1 MANRDEWKQ
10 LSATRDEIVRSNIF
24 VKLEDGDGWKS
35 NPEIPTAKEIL
46 LLQKEAEGLPENHVE
61 QPWKSKEDYLKA
73 QYEILRREGT
83 EGLRF
88 AVNNYIWNNTHGLR
102 QDDDEHKF
110 VYTQVRVKSYVMTT
124 LGPLARVEFMPQRAI
139 KWLKSG
145 RLKPGSLLA
154 ITTKA
159 DKFKT
164 ICKVAVVAQ
173 RPYLLGLDQ
182 TPPLVDIMWGN
193 PEDAVF
199 DCDLE
204 LAMIEA
210 RHGYFESSRHSLVG
224 LQLAAQADTPIDK
237 YITGSHKKNET
248 PSFISQHPT
257 MDFTSVLRQP
267 LADLERLKAM
277 REFNVLSGSLTIPED
292 AEGISFLDASQL
304 SALHQM
310 VSKELAIIQG
320 PPGTGKTFT
329 SVEAIKIMLASRRK
343 RPGPNPPIIV
353 AAQTNH
359 ALDQLLGHC
368 LDANAKILRL
378 GSRSDREDMRPYS
391 LYEVRRK
398 CSRGGGGK
406 RFRELEDDRHNTIH
420 RVEALVNSVFG
431 DNLIDPRELHTHG
444 IITEK
449 QLKSLYDE
457 ELETIPELEK
467 LGPFSLWL
475 GDSRIPARI
484 IRDRQP
490 LVSETLEADEDFDYE
505 RDVENIAYDEEDADR
520 INGKEIKLMHVWTGK
535 EPGHFKSWN
544 HRAQRLLRE
553 KENLFDIPQDWK
565 GAVYQHLQSQLVQ
578 ATTPTLAGLLAKYVD
593 ICKQRRALRARQDID
608 MVFQQDIAVI
618 GCTTTGL
625 TKYRAFLAGCQP
637 LTLLIEEAA
646 ETREGNITSAL
657 YPSLQQLVLVGDH
670 QQMSPRCDIRWLGQH
685 PYNLNVSLFERLIN
699 LDMNHVMLNEQR
711 RMRPELRHIVS
722 PFYKNL
728 QDHPSV
734 RSPEARPDVPG
745 MGGRNCWFFDHEW
758 LEDTNSDNSKLN
770 DQEAEMITLFFV
782 YLVANGVS
790 SDKITILTY
799 YRGQRSLLLR
809 KLKGHPSLA
818 GCYFNVFTVD
828 SYQGEENDVVLLS
841 LVRSPHP
848 AYGRNIGFLDNP
860 HRAVVAISRARQGFY
875 MFGNVTN
882 LVEAKIESTFL
893 WGTIYQRFVDQ
904 GMVRRELGLPL
915 VCQNHG
921 NEIWIKELDDWADNA
936 GGCHERCRETRPC
949 GHPCTL
955 RCHAIAHENLP
966 CSSPCFQIVPECG
979 HPCDGLCGER
989 CFHNCEAFRQA
1000 KALAKQAQRQETGSP
1015 KGKTIEDLLLQ
1026 HGAQDFGYEEPA
1038 KRKGA
1043 ISTGS
1048 PARGL
1053 YSHLREMPLRPL
1065 EDNWKNAEA
1074 VIRQLDRE
1082 LDEDRA
1088 KRNEMWLSQNHYM
1101 QDRWMPTGVNASGT
1115 RVRTGPIITRPTI
1128 TQYIQPPNDLPAM
1141 TTTTTLTAGSGTGP
1155 IFAPTSNH
1163 FPKIAAV
1170 PQPEHLIQF
1179 EQDDSAAPES
1189 SMENK
1194 ATGDLKEDLIDLA

>member
-1 MANRDEWKQ
+1 MANRDEWIQ

-35 NPEIPTAKEIL
+35 KPEIPTAKEIL
-46 LLQKEAEGLPENHVE
+46 LLQKEAEGLPENDVK

-88 AVNNYIWNNTHGLR
+88 AVNNYIYNNNHGLR
-102 QDDDEHKF
+102 QDDDQHMF
-110 VYTQVRVKSYVMTT
+110 VYTQVRIKSYIMTT

-154 ITTKA
+154 LTTKA

-182 TPPLVDIMWGN
+182 TPPLVDLMWGD

-204 LAMIEA
+204 LVMIEA
-210 RHGYFESSRHSLVG
+210 QHGYFESSRHSLVG
-224 LQLAAQADTPIDK
+224 LQLAAQAD
-237 YITGSHKKNET
+237 HRENET
-248 PSFISQHPT
+248 PSFIYQSPI
-257 MDFTSVLRQP
+257 MDFSSVVRQP
-267 LADLERLKAM
+267 LADLEKLKSL
-277 REFNVLSGSLTIPED
+277 REFNVLSGLLPKDVES
-292 AEGISFLDASQL
+292 ISFLDASQL
-304 SALHQM
+304 SALHRM

-329 SVEAIKIMLASRRK
+329 SVEAIKVVLASRRK
-343 RPGPNPPIIV
+343 RPGHNPPLIV

-368 LDANAKILRL
+368 LEANAKILRL
-378 GSRSDREDMRPYS
+378 GSRSEREDMRPYS
-391 LYEVRRK
+391 LYEMRRK

-406 RFRELEDDRHNTIH
+406 RFRELEDDRHANID

-431 DNLIDPRELHTHG
+431 DSLIDPRQLHAHG
-444 IITEK
+444 IITEA
-449 QLKSLYDE
+449 QLESLYDDE
-457 ELETIPELEK
+457 METSPELEK

-484 IRDRQP
+484 VRDRQP
-490 LVSETLEADEDFDYE
+490 LTSETLEADEDFDYE

-520 INGKEIKLMHVWTGK
+520 INGKEIKLMHIWTGK

-553 KENLFDIPQDWK
+553 NDNLFDIPQDWR
-565 GAVYQHLQSQLVQ
+565 GAVYQHLQSKLVQ
-578 ATTPTLAGLLAKYVD
+578 ATTPTLAGLLTKYVE
-593 ICKQRRALRARQDID
+593 ICKRRRALKARQDID
-608 MVFQQDIAVI
+608 MAFSQDIVVI

-625 TKYRAFLAGCQP
+625 TKYRAFLAGLQP
-637 LTLLIEEAA
+637 NTLLIEEAA

-670 QQMSPRCDIRWLGQH
+670 AQMSPRCDIRWLGQH

-699 LDMNHVMLNEQR
+699 LNMNHIMLNQQR
-711 RMRPELRHIVS
+711 RMRPELSHIVS
-722 PFYKNL
+722 PFYNNL
-728 QDHPSV
+728 LDHPSV
-734 RSPEARPDVPG
+734 QSPQARPDVPG

-758 LEDTNSDNSKLN
+758 IERTNSDNSKLN

-782 YLVANGVS
+782 YLVSNGVS
-790 SDKITILTY
+790 SEKITILTY

-809 KLKGHPSLA
+809 RLKGHPSLT

-841 LVRSPHP
+841 LVRSPDP
-848 AYGRNIGFLDNP
+848 VYGRNIGFLDNP

-875 MFGNVTN
+875 IFGNVNN
-882 LVEAKIESTFL
+882 LLEAKTESSFL
-893 WGTIYQRFVDQ
+893 WGLIFNRFADQ
-904 GMVRRELGLPL
+904 GMVNRELGLPL

-921 NEIWIKELDDWADNA
+921 NEIWIKELEDWADNT

-979 HPCDGLCGER
+979 HPCHGLCGER
-989 CFHNCEAFRQA
+989 CFHDCERFRQA
-1000 KALAKQAQRQETGSP
+1000 KASVKQAQRQGTDSP
-1015 KGKTIEDLLLQ
+1015 KGKTIESLLLQ
-1026 HGAQDFGYEEPA
+1026 HGAHDFGHKEPV
-1038 KRKGA
+1038 KRKS
-1043 ISTGS
+1043 IVSTGS
-1048 PARGL
+1048 PGRGL
-1053 YSHLREMPLRPL
+1053 CSHFGELPLRPIG
-1065 EDNWKNAEA
+1065 DNWKNAEA
-1074 VIRQLDRE
+1074 VIQQQDRK
-1082 LDEDRA
+1082 LDEELA
-1088 KRNEMWLSQNHYM
+1088 ERNEKWLSQTHHV
-1101 QDRWMPTGVNASGT
+1101 QDQWMPTGVTASGT
-1115 RVRTGPIITRPTI
+1115 RIRAGPIITQTL
-1128 TQYIQPPNDLPAM
+1128 QLLSDLPAM
-1141 TTTTTLTAGSGTGP
+1141 TTTAAVTAGSGSHLRTGSGAGP
-1155 IFAPTSNH
+1155 IFAPTLNQ
-1163 FPKIAAV
+1163 FPNIAPIA
-1170 PQPEHLIQF
+1170 QPELLIQL
-1179 EQDDSAAPES
+1179 EQDDYAVSATN
-1189 SMENK
+1189 MK
-1194 ATGDLKEDLIDLA
+1194 QTIGDLENDGEEDWLIDFEEPE

>member
-1 MANRDEWKQ
+1 MANRDEWIQ
-10 LSATRDEIVRSNIF
+10 VSATRDEIVRSNVF
-24 VKLEDGDGWKS
+24 VKLEDGDGWRSK
-35 NPEIPTAKEIL
+35 PEIPTAKEIL
-46 LLQKEAEGLPENHVE
+46 LLQKEAEGLPENHVK
-61 QPWKSKEDYLKA
+61 QPWKSKEDYLEA

-88 AVNNYIWNNTHGLR
+88 AVNNYIYNSNHGLR

-110 VYTQVRVKSYVMTT
+110 VYTQVRVKSYVMTA

-154 ITTKA
+154 LTTKA

-173 RPYLLGLDQ
+173 RPYLFGLDQ
-182 TPPLVDIMWGN
+182 TPPLVDLMWGN

-199 DCDLE
+199 DYDLE
-204 LAMIEA
+204 LVMIEA

-224 LQLAAQADTPIDK
+224 LQLAAQTD
-237 YITGSHKKNET
+237 HKKDET
-248 PSFISQHPT
+248 PSFIHQNPI
-257 MDFTSVLRQP
+257 MDFSPVVRQP
-267 LADLERLKAM
+267 LADFEKLKSL
-277 REFNVLSGSLTIPED
+277 RDFNILSGALPDVEDISL
-292 AEGISFLDASQL
+292 LDPSQL
-304 SALHQM
+304 SALHRM

-329 SVEAIKIMLASRRK
+329 SVEAIKVMLASRRK
-343 RPGPNPPIIV
+343 RPGRNPPLIV

-368 LDANAKILRL
+368 LDANVKILRL

-391 LYEVRRK
+391 LYETRRK

-406 RFRELEDDRHNTIH
+406 RFRELEDDRHTNIN
-420 RVEALVNSVFG
+420 RVQALVNSVFG
-431 DNLIDPRELHTHG
+431 DSLIDPRELHAHG
-444 IITEK
+444 IITEA
-449 QLKSLYDE
+449 QLESLYDE
-457 ELETIPELEK
+457 EMETSPELEK

-475 GDSRIPARI
+475 GDSRIPAQI

-520 INGKEIKLMHVWTGK
+520 INGREVKLMHVWTGK

-553 KENLFDIPQDWK
+553 NDNLFDIPQDWR
-565 GAVYQHLQSQLVQ
+565 GAVYQHLQSKLVQ
-578 ATTPTLAGLLAKYVD
+578 ATTPTLAGLLAKYVE
-593 ICKQRRALRARQDID
+593 ICKQRRALKARQDID
-608 MVFQQDIAVI
+608 MVFSQDIAVI

-625 TKYRAFLAGCQP
+625 TKYRAFLAGLQP

-670 QQMSPRCDIRWLGQH
+670 AQMSPRCDIRWLGEH
-685 PYNLNVSLFERLIN
+685 PYNLNVSLFERLVN
-699 LDMNHVMLNEQR
+699 LDMNHIMLNQQR
-711 RMRPELRHIVS
+711 RMRPELSHIVS

-728 QDHPSV
+728 QDHSSV
-734 RSPEARPDVPG
+734 QSPQARPDVPG

-758 LEDTNSDNSKLN
+758 VEETNSDNSKLN

-790 SDKITILTY
+790 SEKITILTY

-809 KLKGHPSLA
+809 NLKGHPSLT

-841 LVRSPHP
+841 LVRSPLP
-848 AYGRNIGFLDNP
+848 AYGRNIGFLDNQ

-875 MFGNVTN
+875 IFGNVTN
-882 LVEAKIESTFL
+882 LLEAKIESSVL
-893 WGTIYQRFVDQ
+893 WGSIFHRFADQ
-904 GMVRRELGLPL
+904 GMVNRELGLPL

-921 NEIWIKELDDWADNA
+921 NEIWIKELEDWADNA
-936 GGCHERCRETRPC
+936 GGCDERCLETRPC

-966 CSSPCFQIVPECG
+966 CSSPCFRIVPECG
-979 HPCDGLCGER
+979 HSCHGLCGER
-989 CFHNCEAFRQA
+989 CFHDCERFRQE
-1000 KALAKQAQRQETGSP
+1000 KALAKQAQRQDTSSP

-1026 HGAQDFGYEEPA
+1026 HGAHDFGHEEPV
-1038 KRKGA
+1038 KRKSGTSA
-1043 ISTGS
+1043 GS

-1053 YSHLREMPLRPL
+1053 YSHLGEMPLRPL
-1065 EDNWKNAEA
+1065 DDNWKNAEA
-1074 VIRQLDRE
+1074 VIQQKDRE
-1082 LDEDRA
+1082 LDGELA
-1088 KRNEMWLSQNHYM
+1088 KRNEKWFSQRHHV
-1101 QDRWMPTGVNASGT
+1101 QDKWMPTGITTSGI
-1115 RVRTGPIITRPTI
+1115 RVRAGPIITQTL
-1128 TQYIQPPNDLPAM
+1128 QLPNDLPAM
-1141 TTTTTLTAGSGTGP
+1141 TTTTALATGSGIPLRAGSGAGP
-1155 IFAPTSNH
+1155 IFAPTSSQ
-1163 FPKIAAV
+1163 FPNIAAV
-1170 PQPEHLIQF
+1170 AQPELLIEF
-1179 EQDDSAAPES
+1179 EQDNSAAPES
-1189 SMENK
+1189 GMANE
-1194 ATGDLKEDLIDLA
+1194 TTRELEDNGEEKWLIDFE